1 LVKKKVLNE
10 TSYAGK
16 SFKMPN
22 EERVKLKN
30 EVFSKFQNIIKLA
43 EDKRKELF
51 AD

>member
-1 LVKKKVLNE
+1 
-10 TSYAGK
+10 
-16 SFKMPN
+16 MPN